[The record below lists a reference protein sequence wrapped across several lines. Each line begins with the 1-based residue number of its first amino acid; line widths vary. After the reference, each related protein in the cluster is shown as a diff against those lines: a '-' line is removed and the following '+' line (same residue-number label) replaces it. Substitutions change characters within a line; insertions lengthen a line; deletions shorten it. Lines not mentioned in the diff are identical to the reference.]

1 MNDEKERKC
10 LIIIDGNALIHRAY
24 HALPPL
30 TTKTGEVVNA
40 VYGFLLIFFKA
51 IKELRPD
58 YIVATFDAPG
68 PTFRHKKFKVYKA
81 KRKKAP
87 DDLYEQIPITKEV
100 LQNFN
105 IQIFEKQGFEADDL
119 IATISKRALKQQ
131 VYPKISTYILTGDL
145 DALQLVNH
153 STKVYTS
160 SKGIKNT
167 IIYDK
172 EKVIERFGVLP
183 EQIVDFKALAGDAS
197 DNIPGA
203 EGIGQKTA
211 ANLLQEYKDIENLY
225 KAIERGEDWDIKS
238 RIRDILIQNKEQVFF
253 SQFLARERTDA
264 PIDFNLEKC
273 AWKDYNKENV
283 KKIFERL
290 NFYTLINRL
299 ESIK

>member
-1 MNDEKERKC
+1 MTDEKGKC
-10 LIIIDGNALIHRAY
+10 LIIIDGNALVHRAY

-40 VYGFLLIFFKA
+40 VYGFLLVFFKA
-51 IKELRPD
+51 IKEFQPD
-58 YIVATFDAPG
+58 YIVATFDALG
-68 PTFRHKKFKVYKA
+68 PTFRHKKFKLYKG

-87 DDLYEQIPITKEV
+87 DELYAQIPIIKEV

-119 IATISKRALKQQ
+119 IATISEQALKQQ
-131 VYPKISTYILTGDL
+131 VYPKINTYILTGDL
-145 DALQLVNH
+145 DALQLVNDN
-153 STKVYTS
+153 TKVYTLG
-160 SKGIKNT
+160 KGIKNT
-167 IIYDK
+167 IVYDE

-183 EQIVDFKALAGDAS
+183 KQIVDFKALAGDAA

-211 ANLLQEYKDIENLY
+211 AELLQEYKDIENLY

-253 SQFLARERTDA
+253 SQFLAREKTDVD
-264 PIDFNLEKC
+264 IDFNLEKC
-273 AWKDYNKENV
+273 AWKDYNKEKV
-283 KKIFERL
+283 KKIFEQL
-290 NFYTLINRL
+290 NFYTLIARL
-299 ESIK
+299 P

>member
-1 MNDEKERKC
+1 MSNEKEKC
-10 LIIIDGNALIHRAY
+10 LIIIDGNAIIHRAY

-30 TTKTGEVVNA
+30 TTKTGEMVNA

-51 IKELRPD
+51 IKEFEPD

-87 DDLYEQIPITKEV
+87 DDLYAQIPMIKKV
-100 LQNFN
+100 LEKFN
-105 IQIFEKQGFEADDL
+105 IEIFEKQGFEADDL
-119 IATISKRALKQQ
+119 IATISKLAIKQRI
-131 VYPKISTYILTGDL
+131 YPKISTYILTGDL
-145 DALQLVNH
+145 DALQLVNNN
-153 STKVYTS
+153 TKVYTS
-160 SKGIKNT
+160 SRGIKNT
-167 IIYDK
+167 IIYDR
-172 EKVIERFGVLP
+172 EKVIERFGVTP

-211 ANLLQEYKDIENLY
+211 AGLLQEYKSVENLY
-225 KAIERGEDWDIKS
+225 NAIEKGEDWDIKQ

-253 SQFLARERTDA
+253 SQFLAKERTDA

-273 AWKDYNKENV
+273 VWKDYNKENV
-283 KKIFERL
+283 EKAFKQL

-299 ESIK
+299 P